1 MQDGGCLSRWP
12 LAACRAVAG
21 QAHRLRT
28 VAPGGTNSAAL
39 RSMSMA
45 RGARIRILAALML
58 FWPSRDARADSLR
71 CGNRIVATG
80 DSLHVVRSLCGEPT
94 AERRRF
100 ETRTEE
106 RRVLTDCRTSKTPHR
121 RCERV
126 EKVIREVQIDEWT
139 YDFGP
144 QRFVHYLTFLD
155 GKLARV
161 ATGSYGSEP

>member
-1 MQDGGCLSRWP
+1 M
-12 LAACRAVAG
+12 AARRVQRCG
-21 QAHRLRT
+21 AHRLRRC
-28 VAPGGTNSAAL
+28 APGGTNSAAL
-39 RSMSMA
+39 LSMSMA
-45 RGARIRILAALML
+45 RGARIGILAALVL

-80 DSLHVVRSLCGEPT
+80 DSLHVVRSLCGEPN

-126 EKVIREVQIDEWT
+126 EKVTREVQIDEWT

-144 QRFVHYLTFLD
+144 RRFIQYLTFVD
-155 GKLARV
+155 GRLLEVEAGGR
-161 ATGSYGSEP
+161 GGR

>member
-1 MQDGGCLSRWP
+1 
-12 LAACRAVAG
+12 
-21 QAHRLRT
+21 
-28 VAPGGTNSAAL
+28 
-39 RSMSMA
+39 MA
-45 RGARIRILAALML
+45 RGARIGILAALVL
-58 FWPSRDARADSLR
+58 FWPSHDARADSLR

-144 QRFVHYLTFLD
+144 RRFIQYLTFVD
-155 GKLARV
+155 GRLLEVEAGGR
-161 ATGSYGSEP
+161 GSR

>member
-1 MQDGGCLSRWP
+1 
-12 LAACRAVAG
+12 
-21 QAHRLRT
+21 
-28 VAPGGTNSAAL
+28 
-39 RSMSMA
+39 MSMA
-45 RGARIRILAALML
+45 RGARIGILASLVL

-106 RRVLTDCRTSKTPHR
+106 RRVVTDCRTSKTPHR

-126 EKVIREVQIDEWT
+126 EKVTREVQIDEWT

-144 QRFVHYLTFLD
+144 RRFIQYLTFVD
-155 GKLARV
+155 GRLLEVEAGGR
-161 ATGSYGSEP
+161 GGR